1 MGRQRQWISKQIN
14 EIMVADNDLEMYS
27 THNEGNSVI
36 PERFIRTLKN
46 KIYKYMTSVS
56 KNVYIDKS
64 ACIIN
69 EYKNRHH
76 GTIEMKPNDVKS
88 SNYIDF
94 AVENK
99 DKDLKY
105 EVGNHLRISR
115 YKNIFARGY
124 AANWSVEVFVIKNVK
139 NTVPWTDIIED
150 LNGEEIVRTFYDRK
164 ILG

>member
-1 MGRQRQWISKQIN
+1 
-14 EIMVADNDLEMYS
+14 
-27 THNEGNSVI
+27 
-36 PERFIRTLKN
+36 
-46 KIYKYMTSVS
+46 MTSVS

-94 AVENK
+94 AIENK
-99 DKDLKY
+99 DKGLKY

-124 AANWSVEVFVIKNVK
+124 AAFLVIKNVK
-139 NTVPWTDIIED
+139 NTVPWTNIIED
-150 LNGEEIVRTFYDRK
+150 LSGEEIVRTFYDRK
-164 ILG
+164 TLG

>member
-1 MGRQRQWISKQIN
+1 
-14 EIMVADNDLEMYS
+14 MVADNDLEMYS

-46 KIYKYMTSVS
+46 KIYRYMNSVS

-76 GTIEMKPNDVKS
+76 VTIEMKPNDVKS

-94 AVENK
+94 AIENK
-99 DKDLKY
+99 DKGLKY

-124 AANWSVEVFVIKNVK
+124 AAFLVIKNVK
-139 NTVPWTDIIED
+139 NTVPWTNIIED
-150 LNGEEIVRTFYDRK
+150 LSGEEIVRTFYDRK
-164 ILG
+164 TLGQKK